1 MMNDIINERYP
12 ANQWNIYAAQASD
25 GDNWADDSPQCR
37 EILMRDIMPRVRYYS
52 YIEKMCIRDR
62 LGIITT
68 GLEAAWVGADFTF
81 TSSTVVR
88 PPSPWAPIPSLLT
101 LS

>member
-1 MMNDIINERYP
+1 MPSTLTRRTLPP
-12 ANQWNIYAAQASD
+12 ASRVISGQSLSFGGVSSAGPEPSSSKWTWRVAAQ
-25 GDNWADDSPQCR
+25 
-37 EILMRDIMPRVRYYS
+37 
-52 YIEKMCIRDR
+52 

-68 GLEAAWVGADFTF
+68 GLEAAWVGADLTF